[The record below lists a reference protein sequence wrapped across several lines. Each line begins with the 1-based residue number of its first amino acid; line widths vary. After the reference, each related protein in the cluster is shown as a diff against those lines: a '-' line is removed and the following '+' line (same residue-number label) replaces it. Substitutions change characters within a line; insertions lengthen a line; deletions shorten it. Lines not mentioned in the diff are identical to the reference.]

1 MLAFFANIFGYV
13 LKLLYN
19 IVGNYGWAIILFSIL
34 VKALMLPISIKQQ
47 KTLKKNEKIQDEL
60 KQLQFKY
67 KNEPEKLN
75 QEMMALYKREGMSPF
90 SGCLSSIVQIILL
103 FSVFLLV
110 RQPLTY
116 MVKMDQDVI
125 SKMTQIVSSQDSNTK
140 NAYQEI
146 AIIQYVKN
154 LKNENAVSNNAESE
168 KDNES
173 NEADKAENIE
183 ENDKKE
189 SSEEQNNNN
198 AENSEGVNNNNSE
211 NSNSEEQNNNAENFD
226 IAKYADQANL
236 NMDFFGIDLSQVPT
250 KNPTDI
256 KVLIIPI
263 LYVISSFISIR
274 ISMATTKKKNN
285 EDKKLIT
292 DGTEQEEK
300 YNPTE
305 DMNKTMVWM
314 MPIMSVTIA
323 IIAPLGLALYWLM
336 NNVLMIIERLV
347 LNKYLNKEEEAE
359 KVEN

>member
-13 LKLLYN
+13 LKMLYSV
-19 IVGNYGWAIILFSIL
+19 VGNYGWAIILFSII
-34 VKALMLPISIKQQ
+34 VKVLMLPISIKQQ
-47 KTLKKNEKIQDEL
+47 KTMKKNEKIQGEM

-90 SGCLSSIVQIILL
+90 SGCLSSIIQIILL

-125 SKMTQIVSSQDSNTK
+125 SKMGQIVSSQDSNTK

-146 AIIQYVKN
+146 AIIQYVSN
-154 LKNENAVSNNAESE
+154 LKNTSSEGEAEKS
-168 KDNES
+168 DNE
-173 NEADKAENIE
+173 
-183 ENDKKE
+183 
-189 SSEEQNNNN
+189 Q
-198 AENSEGVNNNNSE
+198 
-211 NSNSEEQNNNAENFD
+211 FD
-226 IAKYADQANL
+226 IKPYIDQVSL
-236 NMDFFGIDLSQVPT
+236 NMNFFGIDLSQVPT

-263 LYVISSFISIR
+263 LYVISSFISIK
-274 ISMATTKKKNN
+274 ISMSTTKKKK
-285 EDKKLIT
+285 EQEKKLIT

-300 YNPTE
+300 YNPSE

-336 NNVLMIIERLV
+336 NNILMIIERLV
-347 LNKYLNKEEEAE
+347 LNKYLKNEEEA
-359 KVEN
+359 KTDA

>member
-1 MLAFFANIFGYV
+1 
-13 LKLLYN
+13 
-19 IVGNYGWAIILFSIL
+19 
-34 VKALMLPISIKQQ
+34 
-47 KTLKKNEKIQDEL
+47 
-60 KQLQFKY
+60 
-67 KNEPEKLN
+67 
-75 QEMMALYKREGMSPF
+75 MMALYKREGMSPF

-116 MVKMDQDVI
+116 MVKMDQDAI

-154 LKNENAVSNNAESE
+154 LAIQDSASENA
-168 KDNES
+168 DNS
-173 NEADKAENIE
+173 G
-183 ENDKKE
+183 
-189 SSEEQNNNN
+189 EQNNNSK
-198 AENSEGVNNNNSE
+198 NSEGENNNYSE
-211 NSNSEEQNNNAENFD
+211 NSNSKEQNNNAEKSEQQENNAENPEDKNNNVENFD
-226 IAKYADQANL
+226 ISKYADQANL
-236 NMDFFGIDLSQVPT
+236 NMDFFGIDLTQVPT

-274 ISMATTKKKNN
+274 ISMTTTKEKSN
-285 EDKKLIT
+285 EEKKLIT

-300 YNPTE
+300 YNLTE
-305 DMNKTMVWM
+305 DMNKTMVWL

-323 IIAPLGLALYWLM
+323 IIAPLGLAFYWLM

-359 KVEN
+359 TNA

>member
-13 LKLLYN
+13 LQLLYN

-47 KTLKKNEKIQDEL
+47 KTLKKNEKIQSEL
-60 KQLQFKY
+60 KQIQFKY

-116 MVKMDQDVI
+116 MVKMDQDAI

-154 LKNENAVSNNAESE
+154 LKNENSAG
-168 KDNES
+168 
-173 NEADKAENIE
+173 ENV
-183 ENDKKE
+183 
-189 SSEEQNNNN
+189 
-198 AENSEGVNNNNSE
+198 ENSEKLNNNNSE
-211 NSNSEEQNNNAENFD
+211 NSNSEEQNNNAESSEEKNNSNAENFD
-226 IAKYADQANL
+226 ITKYADQANL
-236 NMDFFGIDLSQVPT
+236 NMDFFGIDLTQVPT

-285 EDKKLIT
+285 EEKKLIT

-359 KVEN
+359 TNA

>member
-19 IVGNYGWAIILFSIL
+19 IVGNYGWAIILFSVL
-34 VKALMLPISIKQQ
+34 VKVLMLPISIKQQ
-47 KTLKKNEKIQDEL
+47 KTLKKNEKIQGEL
-60 KQLQFKY
+60 KQIQFKY

-75 QEMMALYKREGMSPF
+75 QEMMALYKREEMSPF

-116 MVKMDQDVI
+116 MVKMDQNAI
-125 SKMTQIVSSQDSNTK
+125 TKIGEIVTEQDNNTK

-154 LKNENAVSNNAESE
+154 LQNNDSV
-168 KDNES
+168 
-173 NEADKAENIE
+173 E
-183 ENDKKE
+183 ENVKEVSDEEKKE
-189 SSEEQNNNN
+189 EIEQT
-198 AENSEGVNNNNSE
+198 ET
-211 NSNSEEQNNNAENFD
+211 SNTESFD
-226 IAKYADQANL
+226 IKKYVDQVNL

-263 LYVISSFISIR
+263 LYVISSFISIK
-274 ISMATTKKKNN
+274 ISMSTTKKKKD
-285 EDKKLIT
+285 EEKKLIT

-336 NNVLMIIERLV
+336 NNILMIIERLV
-347 LNKYLNKEEEAE
+347 LNKFLNKEEEAE
-359 KVEN
+359 TDA

>member
-19 IVGNYGWAIILFSIL
+19 IVGNYGWAIILFSVL
-34 VKALMLPISIKQQ
+34 VKVLMLPISMKQQ
-47 KTLKKNEKIQDEL
+47 KTLKKNEKIQSEL

-116 MVKMDQDVI
+116 MVKIDQDVI
-125 SKMTQIVSSQDSNTK
+125 NKMTQIVSSQDSNTK

-154 LKNENAVSNNAESE
+154 L
-168 KDNES
+168 
-173 NEADKAENIE
+173 
-183 ENDKKE
+183 
-189 SSEEQNNNN
+189 QNNNSAEQN
-198 AENSEGVNNNNSE
+198 AEVEEVSDKEKVVEKNEQE
-211 NSNSEEQNNNAENFD
+211 ETTETEKSNTENFD
-226 IAKYADQANL
+226 IAKYADQVNL

-256 KVLIIPI
+256 KVLVIPI
-263 LYVISSFISIR
+263 LYVISSFVSIR
-274 ISMATTKKKNN
+274 ISMATTNKKKN
-285 EDKKLIT
+285 EEKKLIT

-300 YNPTE
+300 YNPTQ

-347 LNKYLNKEEEAE
+347 LNKYLNKEEGAE
-359 KVEN
+359 TDA

>member
-19 IVGNYGWAIILFSIL
+19 IVGNYGWAIILFSVL
-34 VKALMLPISIKQQ
+34 VKVLMLPISMKQQ
-47 KTLKKNEKIQDEL
+47 KTLKKNEKIQSEL

-116 MVKMDQDVI
+116 MVKIDQDAI
-125 SKMTQIVSSQDSNTK
+125 NKMTQIVSSQDSNTK

-154 LKNENAVSNNAESE
+154 L
-168 KDNES
+168 
-173 NEADKAENIE
+173 
-183 ENDKKE
+183 
-189 SSEEQNNNN
+189 QNNNS
-198 AENSEGVNNNNSE
+198 A
-211 NSNSEEQNNNAENFD
+211 EQNAKVEEVSDKEKVVEKNEQEETTETEKSNTENFD
-226 IAKYADQANL
+226 IAKYADQVNL

-256 KVLIIPI
+256 KVLVIPI
-263 LYVISSFISIR
+263 LYVISSFVSIR
-274 ISMATTKKKNN
+274 ISMATTNKKKN
-285 EDKKLIT
+285 EEKKLIT

-300 YNPTE
+300 YNPTQ

-347 LNKYLNKEEEAE
+347 LNKYLNKEEGAE
-359 KVEN
+359 TDA

>member
-19 IVGNYGWAIILFSIL
+19 IVGNYGWAIILFSVL
-34 VKALMLPISIKQQ
+34 VKVLMLPISMKQQ
-47 KTLKKNEKIQDEL
+47 KALKKNEKIQSEL

-116 MVKMDQDVI
+116 MVKIDQDAI
-125 SKMTQIVSSQDSNTK
+125 NRMTQIVSSQDSNTK

-154 LKNENAVSNNAESE
+154 L
-168 KDNES
+168 
-173 NEADKAENIE
+173 
-183 ENDKKE
+183 
-189 SSEEQNNNN
+189 QNNNSAEQN
-198 AENSEGVNNNNSE
+198 AEVEEVSDKEKVVEKNEQE
-211 NSNSEEQNNNAENFD
+211 ETTETEKSNTENFD
-226 IAKYADQANL
+226 IAKYADQVNL

-256 KVLIIPI
+256 KVLVIPI
-263 LYVISSFISIR
+263 LYVISSFVSIR
-274 ISMATTKKKNN
+274 ISMATTNKKKN
-285 EDKKLIT
+285 EEKKLIT

-347 LNKYLNKEEEAE
+347 LNKYLNKEEGAE
-359 KVEN
+359 TDA

>member
-19 IVGNYGWAIILFSIL
+19 IVGNYGWAIILFSVI
-34 VKALMLPISIKQQ
+34 VKVLMLPISIKQQ
-47 KTLKKNEKIQDEL
+47 KTLKKNEKIQGEL

-116 MVKMDQDVI
+116 MVKMDQDAI
-125 SKMTQIVSSQDSNTK
+125 NKMTQIVSSQDSNTK

-154 LKNENAVSNNAESE
+154 L
-168 KDNES
+168 
-173 NEADKAENIE
+173 
-183 ENDKKE
+183 
-189 SSEEQNNNN
+189 QNNNF
-198 AENSEGVNNNNSE
+198 AEQIEEVKE
-211 NSNSEEQNNNAENFD
+211 VSNKEKVEEKIEQAETEKSNTESFD
-226 IAKYADQANL
+226 IAKYVDQVNL

-263 LYVISSFISIR
+263 LYVISSFVSIR
-274 ISMATTKKKNN
+274 ISMATTKKKKN
-285 EDKKLIT
+285 EEKKLIT

-359 KVEN
+359 TDA

>member
-13 LKLLYN
+13 LKMLYSV
-19 IVGNYGWAIILFSIL
+19 VGNYGWAIILFSII
-34 VKALMLPISIKQQ
+34 VKVLMLPISIKQQ
-47 KTLKKNEKIQDEL
+47 KTMKKNEKIQGDL

-67 KNEPEKLN
+67 KNDPEKLN

-90 SGCLSSIVQIILL
+90 SGCLSSIIQIILL

-125 SKMTQIVSSQDSNTK
+125 SKIGQIVSSQDSNTK

-146 AIIQYVKN
+146 AIIQYVSN
-154 LKNENAVSNNAESE
+154 LKDTSLA
-168 KDNES
+168 
-173 NEADKAENIE
+173 E
-183 ENDKKE
+183 ENKK
-189 SSEEQNNNN
+189 SEDEQ
-198 AENSEGVNNNNSE
+198 
-211 NSNSEEQNNNAENFD
+211 FD
-226 IAKYADQANL
+226 IKPYIDQVSL
-236 NMDFFGIDLSQVPT
+236 NMNFFGIDLSQVPT

-263 LYVISSFISIR
+263 LYVISSFISIK
-274 ISMATTKKKNN
+274 ISMSTTKKKK
-285 EDKKLIT
+285 EQEKKLIT

-300 YNPTE
+300 YNPSE

-336 NNVLMIIERLV
+336 NNILMIIERLV
-347 LNKYLNKEEEAE
+347 LNKYLKNEEEA
-359 KVEN
+359 KTNA

>member
-13 LKLLYN
+13 LKMLYN
-19 IVGNYGWAIILFSIL
+19 VVGNYGWAIILFSVI
-34 VKALMLPISIKQQ
+34 VKLLMLPISIKQQ
-47 KTLKKNEKIQDEL
+47 KSMKKNEKIQGEL

-116 MVKMDQDVI
+116 MVKMDQDAI
-125 SKMTQIVSSQDSNTK
+125 SKMGQIVSNQEANSRS
-140 NAYQEI
+140 AYQEI
-146 AIIQYVKN
+146 AIIQYIRN
-154 LKNENAVSNNAESE
+154 S
-168 KDNES
+168 
-173 NEADKAENIE
+173 ADT
-183 ENDKKE
+183 
-189 SSEEQNNNN
+189 SSEENSGSN
-198 AENSEGVNNNNSE
+198 ENKQEDVV
-211 NSNSEEQNNNAENFD
+211 SEEKNNEDNQNEKSEEFD
-226 IAKYADQANL
+226 INKYAEQAKL
-236 NMDFFGIDLSQVPT
+236 NMDLFGIDLTQVPT

-263 LYVISSFISIR
+263 LYVISSFVSIR
-274 ISMATTKKKNN
+274 ISTATNKKKINK
-285 EDKKLIT
+285 EEKLIT
-292 DGTEQEEK
+292 DGKEQQEEK

-347 LNKYLNKEEEAE
+347 LNKYLNKEEEADT
-359 KVEN
+359 NA